1 MSSTTTL
8 VKEADYDI
16 KIEKRF
22 GIKQRTYCQ
31 FNYYSWF

>member
-1 MSSTTTL
+1 MSSTTAL